1 MDIPKVVLSSNNRP
15 YKLDGVSVCSDKESN
30 LVLVNAIYR
39 KMGFLENKIGARR
52 LAKCKNL
59 LDCLEEGISIAWD
72 TPHYLDPSLKTISVM
87 WSIIPNNGRI
97 VYFNG
102 LDKSNA

>member
-1 MDIPKVVLSSNNRP
+1 MDIPKVVLSPNGFP
-15 YKLDGVSVCSDKESN
+15 YKLDNVSVQSDGESN
-30 LVLVNAIYR
+30 LVLLNATYR
-39 KMGFLENKIGARR
+39 KMVFLRTIGARR

-59 LDCLEEGISIAWD
+59 LDCLDEGISIAWD
-72 TPHYLDPSLKTISVM
+72 TPHYSDPSLKTITVM

-102 LDKSNA
+102 LDQSNA